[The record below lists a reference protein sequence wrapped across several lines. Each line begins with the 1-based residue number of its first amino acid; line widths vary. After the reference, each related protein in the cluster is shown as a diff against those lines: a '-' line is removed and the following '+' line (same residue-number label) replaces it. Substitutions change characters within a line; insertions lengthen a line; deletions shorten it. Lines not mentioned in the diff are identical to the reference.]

1 MRGTIRKGGRLVTL
15 QSAASGPEFSR
26 ARDPQASP
34 LLRSADAAPARTLVD
49 ILTETARSHPDAPAL
64 DDGSDVL
71 TYAELLAEIDDTVD
85 RLREAGVRPGDRVGV
100 RIPSG
105 TAELYVTILAVLF
118 AGGAYV
124 PVDADDPDER
134 AQLVFGEAHVSA
146 IATAAGIVATTRGP
160 AKAANPAGSSGSTAA
175 TVTSASAVARLESI
189 TGKSESATTGSD
201 SAVARLESAVA
212 RLESAAARLES
223 AAAGPESPVA
233 RPESASAGP
242 ESAAASLESV
252 AGIRGLAATTPTR
265 GSAATELAAT
275 VPDGAASGTGIGAD
289 PVAAHP
295 VTEPAASA
303 ARPDDGTSPTPAD
316 DAWII
321 FTSGSTGTPKG
332 VAVTHRNAAA
342 FVDAEARMFLRN
354 NPIGPGDRVLAGLS
368 VAFDASCEEM
378 WLAWRHGACLVPA
391 PRALVRSGMDLGPWL
406 VRREISIVSTV
417 PTLAAMWPAEA
428 LDAVR
433 LLIFGGEAVP
443 PDLAERLAGA
453 GGREVW
459 NTYGPTEATVVAC
472 AALLTGR
479 GPVRIGLPLD
489 GWDLAVVDPAGKPV
503 GEGESGELV
512 IGGVG
517 LARYLDAAKDAE
529 KYAPMPTL
537 GWARAYRSGDLVRN
551 EAAGL
556 IFLGRADDQVKI
568 GGRRIE
574 LGEIDTAL
582 QNLPGVSGAA
592 VAVRTTQAG
601 NKILVGYVASADPD
615 FDPVKAR
622 ALLADQLPAALVP
635 RLAVLDELPTRTSGK
650 VDRNALPW
658 PLPGSS
664 PDTDAAADLDGT
676 AYWLAG
682 LWNSI
687 LGAEVSGLDADFFD
701 LGGGS
706 LSAAQLVTALR
717 ERFPEVTVADLYD
730 HPRLGALAEWL
741 DAAAP
746 AAVVETRTV
755 KPTPRL
761 AQWAQILAG
770 VPLTTLT
777 GLQWLTWLG
786 IVSNIAAR
794 SHALR
799 WLPELSW
806 WWLLAGF
813 VLFITPIGRMAICV
827 AGARVLLR
835 GVRPGSYP
843 RGGAV
848 HLRLWAAVRLAEA
861 SGAENLSGA
870 PWMVPF
876 ARALG
881 ARVGRGVDLH
891 TLPPVTGMLELGDG
905 CSIEPEVDL
914 AGHWIDG
921 DLVHIGAIRVG
932 AGAVIGARS
941 TLLPGAVVGKNAVVA
956 AGSAV
961 FGRVKAGQEW
971 AGSPAAKVGK
981 AEYPWPPRTPA
992 RAAHW
997 VVAFG
1002 LTSMALAA
1010 LPILGLASGGAL
1022 LVWWIRDDRTTAG
1035 ALGHA
1040 FALLPVATLVSLG
1053 VFAAVTVVAVRLL
1066 SIGLSEGYHPVRSR
1080 VGWQVWATER
1090 LMDSARTFLFP
1101 LYASLLTPVWLRLL
1115 GADIGRGVEAS
1126 TVLLIPKF
1134 TTVADGAFLADDTM
1148 IASYELGGGWM
1159 RIGGAKVG
1167 KRAFLGNSGM
1177 TAPGRRVPKNGLV
1190 AVLSAAPEKAKA
1202 GSSWLGSPPV
1212 RLRRTA
1218 GGSDTTRTF
1227 DPPLRLKVA
1236 RAVVETCRLIP
1247 VMVTFGI
1254 GLGVLFALA
1263 WTASRIGYW
1272 CAALISG
1279 LVLLAAGALAG
1290 ALAVAAKWVIVGRI
1304 ETVERPLWSSFVW
1317 RNEVSDAFVETV
1329 AAPWFARAAT
1339 GTAVMNIWLRG
1350 LGASI
1355 GRGVWCESY
1364 WLPEADLVTLGD
1376 GATVER
1382 GCVVQTHLFHD
1393 RIMSMDTVTLEA
1405 GATLGPH
1412 CVALPAARIGAGAT
1426 VGPASLVMRGD
1437 TVPDST
1443 RWQGNPIA
1451 PWPSRERKTGR
1462 GSADGAP
1469 WPSRERRTG
1478 RGSADGAPW
1487 PSGEGRTGM
1496 GRADGAPWQDRR
1508 GR

>member
-1 MRGTIRKGGRLVTL
+1 MTL
-15 QSAASGPEFSR
+15 QWDVSR
-26 ARDPQASP
+26 PQVPSPQNSSP
-34 LLRSADAAPARTLVD
+34 LLRSAHAAPPRTLVD
-49 ILTETARSHPDAPAL
+49 VLAATAEQHPDAPAL

-71 TYAELLAEIDDTVD
+71 SYAELLAEVDDTAD
-85 RLREAGVRPGDRVGV
+85 RLRAAGVRRGDRVGI

-105 TAELYVTILAVLF
+105 TAELYVTILAVLY
-118 AGGAYV
+118 AGAAYV

-134 AQLVFGEAHVSA
+134 AQLVFGEARVSA
-146 IATAAGIVATTRGP
+146 IVTATGI
-160 AKAANPAGSSGSTAA
+160 AA
-175 TVTSASAVARLESI
+175 TGHANGA
-189 TGKSESATTGSD
+189 ESAPDT
-201 SAVARLESAVA
+201 A
-212 RLESAAARLES
+212 
-223 AAAGPESPVA
+223 PEP
-233 RPESASAGP
+233 G
-242 ESAAASLESV
+242 
-252 AGIRGLAATTPTR
+252 
-265 GSAATELAAT
+265 
-275 VPDGAASGTGIGAD
+275 
-289 PVAAHP
+289 
-295 VTEPAASA
+295 
-303 ARPDDGTSPTPAD
+303 D

-342 FVDAEARMFLRN
+342 FVDAEARMFLQDK
-354 NPIGPGDRVLAGLS
+354 PIGPGDRVLAGLS

-406 VRREISIVSTV
+406 VRREISVVSTV

-443 PDLAERLAGA
+443 PELAERLAG
-453 GGREVW
+453 GGEREVW

-472 AALLTGR
+472 AALLTGQ

-489 GWDLAVVDPAGKPV
+489 GWDLAVVDPVSGKPV
-503 GEGESGELV
+503 AEGDSGELV

-529 KYAPMPTL
+529 KYAPMPAL
-537 GWARAYRSGDLVRN
+537 GWQRAYRSGDLVRFDGT
-551 EAAGL
+551 GL

-582 QNLPGVSGAA
+582 QHLSGVGAA
-592 VAVRTTQAG
+592 ACAVRTTKAG
-601 NKILVGYVASADPD
+601 NRILVGYLASADPD
-615 FDPVKAR
+615 FDVHAAR
-622 ALLADQLPAALVP
+622 AHLADQLPAPLVP

-650 VDRNALPW
+650 VDRDALPW
-658 PLPGSS
+658 PLPG
-664 PDTDAAADLDGT
+664 AGADSESASELEGT
-676 AYWLAG
+676 AQWLAG

-687 LGAEVSGLDADFFD
+687 LGAEANDPQADFFD

-730 HPRLGALAEWL
+730 HPRLGALAERL

-746 AAVVETRTV
+746 AATV
-755 KPTPRL
+755 QPRLVRPTPRW
-761 AQWAQILAG
+761 AQWTQVLTL

-786 IVSNIAAR
+786 IVTNIA
-794 SHALR
+794 SWSGSLP
-799 WLPELSW
+799 WLPVLSW
-806 WWLLAGF
+806 WWLLLGF
-813 VLFITPIGRMAICV
+813 VLFITPLGRMSICV
-827 AGARVLLR
+827 AGARALLW

-848 HLRLWAAVRLAEA
+848 HLRLWAAVRLSEA

-881 ARVGRGVDLH
+881 AKVGKGVDLH
-891 TLPPVTGMLELGDG
+891 TLPPVTGMLELGNG
-905 CSIEPEVDL
+905 CSVEPEVDL
-914 AGHWIDG
+914 SGHWIDG
-921 DLVHIGAIRVG
+921 DVVHIGAIRIG
-932 AGAVIGARS
+932 AGAVIGSRS

-956 AGSAV
+956 PGSAV
-961 FGRVKAGQEW
+961 FGKVKAAQEW
-971 AGSPAAKVGK
+971 AGSPAVKVGK
-981 AEYPWPPRTPA
+981 AEHPWPPRTPA

-997 VVAFG
+997 VIVFG

-1010 LPILGLASGGAL
+1010 MPVLGLAAGGVL
-1022 LVWWIRDDRTTAG
+1022 LAWWIRDDRTGAA

-1040 FALLPVATLVSLG
+1040 YAMLPVATVLSLA
-1053 VFAAVTVVAVRLL
+1053 VFAAATVVAVRLL
-1066 SIGLSEGYHPVRSR
+1066 SIGLHEGYYPVRSR
-1080 VGWQVWATER
+1080 VGWQVWTTER

-1115 GADIGRGVEAS
+1115 GADIGKGVEAS
-1126 TVLLIPKF
+1126 TVLLLPKF

-1159 RIGGAKVG
+1159 RIGEAKVG

-1218 GGSDTTRTF
+1218 GDSDTARTF
-1227 DPPLRLKVA
+1227 DPPARLRVA
-1236 RAVVETCRLIP
+1236 RGIVETCRLLP

-1254 GLGVLFALA
+1254 GLGVLFTLA
-1263 WTASRIGYW
+1263 WAAATVGYW
-1272 CAALISG
+1272 FAALVSG
-1279 LVLLAAGALAG
+1279 VVLLLAGVFAGAC
-1290 ALAVAAKWVIVGRI
+1290 AVTAKWLLVGRI
-1304 ETVERPLWSSFVW
+1304 EQVEHPLWSSFVW

-1350 LGASI
+1350 LGAKI

-1393 RIMSMDTVTLEA
+1393 RIMAMDSVTLEA

-1451 PWPSRERKTGR
+1451 PWPDRQV
-1462 GSADGAP
+1462 
-1469 WPSRERRTG
+1469 RR
-1478 RGSADGAPW
+1478 
-1487 PSGEGRTGM
+1487 
-1496 GRADGAPWQDRR
+1496 
-1508 GR
+1508 